1 MQKTL
6 DQITV
11 FFLAAF
17 ILLFPSFFLT
27 TYSNVFDLPK
37 IILMVGIILILLVLF
52 AVKLIVEGKFTIATS
67 NADLPLLM
75 LTVAYVISATI
86 RTPNKMEAFMSPGIA
101 TVILGS
107 FLIFQFTKMI
117 FKSEKSM
124 VAQSLVVSGLALSL
138 FSIFAYLGIFKSIP
152 QLPEIMKRVEFS
164 PLGGKLPEII
174 LLAGIL
180 PLGIGLILELKD
192 TTKKIFYG
200 MSVFI
205 IVVSLALSATLIL
218 PGKASAPVIVDHQT
232 SWEVAVDT
240 LKVSP
245 VLGIGPGNY
254 LSAFSRFLPLS
265 YNQTPLWANRFLS
278 GSSFLLTLVTE
289 TGILGLAAFVF
300 AVFAILRKPLKNI
313 KRSFSDKTNAS
324 YLASFILIT
333 VAMLVLPAATG
344 VIILFFFLSY
354 LNSDSSDTTVNL
366 SATSVKNGSL
376 FVSKMPSAFLAVVLI
391 ALALVIGV
399 FGVRILSAEVKYKR
413 AIEAIVANDAKL
425 AYDSL
430 RSAINTNGYVDRYH
444 ATNAQLNLAL
454 ARSISQKA
462 EITENDRNIIG
473 QLIQQAIAE
482 AKATVALN
490 PGRSANWETLARTY
504 QAIMPFAQGADN
516 FTVISFNQAIA
527 LDPINP
533 NLRIGLGGVYYALGR
548 YDDSINAFGLAVTA
562 KPDLANAHYNLAIAY
577 REKKDFDKAINEM
590 NAVLSLVAKDSQ
602 DYQLATKTLEE
613 LKKAKP
619 ATPEQGSESL
629 TPPLPAEEPAL
640 EPKLDLPQEATPPA
654 QP

>member
-6 DQITV
+6 DKIIV
-11 FFLAAF
+11 IFLASF

-37 IILMVGIILILLVLF
+37 IILMVGVILVLLVFF

-75 LTVAYVISATI
+75 LTAAYLISAFA

-107 FLIFQFTKMI
+107 FLIFQLTKI
-117 FKSEKSM
+117 AFRSDKIV
-124 VAQSLVVSGLALSL
+124 VAQTLVISGLILSL
-138 FSIFAYLGIFKSIP
+138 FSIFAYLGVFKSIP
-152 QLPEIMKRVEFS
+152 QLPEIMKRPEFS

-174 LLAGIL
+174 LLLGIL
-180 PLGIGLILELKD
+180 PLGVGLILDIKD
-192 TTKKIFYG
+192 STKKLFYG

-205 IVVSLALSATLIL
+205 IVVSLALSATLMM
-218 PGKASAPVIVDHQT
+218 PGKGSAPVIVDHQT

-245 VLGIGPGNY
+245 ILGIGPGNY

-278 GSSFLLTLVTE
+278 GSSFVMTLVTE
-289 TGILGLAAFVF
+289 TGILGLIAFALVVF
-300 AVFAILRKPLKNI
+300 SIVRKPLKNI
-313 KRSFSDKTNAS
+313 KKSFSDKLNAS
-324 YLASFILIT
+324 YLVSFLVIT
-333 VAMLVLPAATG
+333 VSMFILPAATG

-354 LNSDSSDTTVNL
+354 LNSDNSDTTVNL

-391 ALALVIGV
+391 AISLIMGV
-399 FGVRILSAEVKYKR
+399 FGVRILSAEVKYKT
-413 AIEAIVANDAKL
+413 AIEAIIANDAKL

-430 RSAINTNGYVDRYH
+430 RAAINTNGYVDRYH

-462 EITENDRNIIG
+462 DITENDRNTIG

-577 REKKDFDKAINEM
+577 REKKDFDKAIGEM
-590 NAVLSLVAKDSQ
+590 NTVLSLVQKDSQ
-602 DYQLATKTLEE
+602 DYQLAMKTLDE

-619 ATPEQGSESL
+619 ATPEQGAESL
-629 TPPLPAEEPAL
+629 TPPQPAEEPAL